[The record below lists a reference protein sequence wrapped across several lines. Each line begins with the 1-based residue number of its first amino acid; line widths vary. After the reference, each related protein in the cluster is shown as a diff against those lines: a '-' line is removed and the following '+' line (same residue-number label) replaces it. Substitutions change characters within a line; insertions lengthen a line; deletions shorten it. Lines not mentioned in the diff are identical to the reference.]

1 MNRPQLYLASQ
12 SPRRAELLRQLG
24 LDFEFVVAPVDE
36 SVHAGET
43 PVDYVR
49 RVAREKAAAA
59 AAKIRHPANA
69 VLLAADTSVVVDDEV
84 LGKPADRQ
92 QCLDMLARLAGR
104 SHLVMS
110 AVALWTPA
118 GVDEALS
125 ISEVWFRDIAPEEAA
140 AYWDTGEPSDKAGGY
155 AIQGRAA
162 LFVER
167 LAGSYSGVVGLPLFE
182 TAQLLQRHGVHVLR
196 REVE

>member
-1 MNRPQLYLASQ
+1 MNRPELYLASQ

-24 LDFEFVVAPVDE
+24 LEFRIVVVPVDE
-36 SVHAGET
+36 SVHAGEA

-59 AAKIRHPANA
+59 AANIPHRDDA
-69 VLLAADTSVVVDDEV
+69 VLLAADTSVVVDDDV
-84 LGKPADRQ
+84 LGKPADRNAY
-92 QCLDMLARLAGR
+92 LDMIARLAGR

-110 AVALWTPA
+110 AIALWTPA
-118 GVDEALS
+118 GVEEALS
-125 ISEVWFRDIAPEEAA
+125 LSEVWFRDITPAEAA
-140 AYWDTGEPSDKAGGY
+140 AYWETGEPADKAGGY

-182 TAQLLQRHGVHVLR
+182 TAQLLQKHGVPVLQQ
-196 REVE
+196 EVE

>member
-1 MNRPQLYLASQ
+1 MNRPRLYLASQ

-24 LDFEFVVAPVDE
+24 LDFEIVVVPVDE
-36 SVHAGET
+36 SVRADEA

-49 RVAREKAAAA
+49 RVAREKAVAA
-59 AAKIRHPANA
+59 AAKLRHPTNA

-84 LGKPADRQ
+84 LGKPADCKA
-92 QCLDMLARLAGR
+92 CLGMLARLAGR

-110 AVALWTPA
+110 AIALWTPA
-118 GVDEALS
+118 GVEEALS
-125 ISEVWFRDIAPEEAA
+125 LSEVWFRDIRPAEAA
-140 AYWDTGEPSDKAGGY
+140 AYWETGEPADKAGGY

-182 TAQLLQRHGVHVLR
+182 TAQLLQKYGVNVLR
-196 REVE
+196 QEVE